1 MIKRVAGLV
10 ALGALAGAMASAQHS
25 NVEAL
30 VEAKKTEL
38 LKYNPYAKNNTELL
52 RDKVF
57 CLCTACSVVPIMAR
71 NDMSNKTT
79 AYRHS
84 QGDVERGLITK
95 AELLAA
101 VGTKTFIGYEDY
113 FHLYRQHTKGELNVD
128 GDAAD
133 VHLESVAVTQ
143 DAQSPSAAFPSQGCP
158 YMACPMENDGMCLV
172 DCNANANASSQHAK
186 MQLLVSFSSMWHMS
200 DCLRS
205 HVAGQVY
212 GLNSM
217 LFLPSAPLGHV

>member
-1 MIKRVAGLV
+1 MMHVGVLV
-10 ALGALAGAMASAQHS
+10 ALSCLVIAMASTQYS
-25 NVEAL
+25 DVEAS
-30 VEAKKTEL
+30 VEAKKSDL

-71 NDMSNKTT
+71 KDLSNKST

-113 FHLYRQHTKGELNVD
+113 FHLYRKYTTGQLDVYGNAVNVQ
-128 GDAAD
+128 
-133 VHLESVAVTQ
+133 LESAAETQ
-143 DAQSPSAAFPSQGCP
+143 VNAAQSLSPATRSQAWDHT
-158 YMACPMENDGMCLV
+158 ACPIESEGMCRL
-172 DCNANANASSQHAK
+172 CSKSHPNMPTWSQ
-186 MQLLVSFSSMWHMS
+186 L
-200 DCLRS
+200 
-205 HVAGQVY
+205 
-212 GLNSM
+212 
-217 LFLPSAPLGHV
+217 